1 MIQVEEIDQQRTYSP
16 QLHVEEASDQIVYS
30 TAKTSLR
37 LALASI
43 PDLLPPHQKIIPL
56 QNVDIHAVHLQIN
69 HQDQRGE
76 AEEINRNNV
85 KSSEDHSLSIQHPA
99 IIRH

>member
-56 QNVDIHAVHLQIN
+56 QNVDIHAVHLQTN
-69 HQDQRGE
+69 HQDQKEE
-76 AEEINRNNV
+76 AEEINKRNE